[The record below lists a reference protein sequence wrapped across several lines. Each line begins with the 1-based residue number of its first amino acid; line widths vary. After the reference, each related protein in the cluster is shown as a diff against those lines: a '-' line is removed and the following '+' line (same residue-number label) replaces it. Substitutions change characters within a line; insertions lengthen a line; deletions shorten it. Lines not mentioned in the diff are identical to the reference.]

1 MTTVRALVIDDSRVA
16 RLKLK
21 RALQARGFEVLEAGS
36 GQEGLDV
43 LAEAELPAIALVDW
57 NMPGMNGL
65 DFVKNVRLAEH
76 YNPMMM
82 MMVTSETDPRQMVRA
97 LQAGANEYL
106 MKPYTSELLFDKLEV
121 LGVRSGEPVD

>member
-1 MTTVRALVIDDSRVA
+1 MKVRALVIDDSRVA

-21 RALQARGFEVLEAGS
+21 RALQGRGFEVLEAGS
-36 GQEGLDV
+36 GQEALDV
-43 LAEAELPAIALVDW
+43 LVGAALPSIALVDW

-65 DFVKNVRLAEH
+65 DFVKNVRLAEQ
-76 YNPMMM
+76 YSTMLL

-106 MKPYTSELLFDKLEV
+106 MKPYTSELLFEKLEV
-121 LGVRSGEPVD
+121 LGVTAEAGA